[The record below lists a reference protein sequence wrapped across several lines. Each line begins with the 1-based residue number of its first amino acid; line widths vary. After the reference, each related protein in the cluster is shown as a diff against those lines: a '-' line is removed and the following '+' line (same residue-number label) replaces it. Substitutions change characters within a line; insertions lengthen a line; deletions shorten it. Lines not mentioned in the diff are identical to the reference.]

1 MRPYKSLEGWPPFSV
16 KGQETPQLCLPAV
29 WPYPS
34 YMEHRKV
41 SGSRLTEGDF
51 LGGAHQQHMLQSKQD
66 PGIPEANL
74 KTSVTLTEEKVYK
87 AFIRPI
93 LEHASS
99 VWDPTHRRT
108 YTK

>member
-1 MRPYKSLEGWPPFSV
+1 
-16 KGQETPQLCLPAV
+16 
-29 WPYPS
+29 
-34 YMEHRKV
+34 MEHRKV

-99 VWDPTHRRT
+99 V
-108 YTK
+108 